1 MARSMIPDGLELL
14 DEFLTPSARVA
25 VGLDYAASEENWGL
39 CVLVLAEELDAA
51 QLALL
56 LPARGPRSTRR
67 PSAALLGE
75 VLARVERQGC
85 VTSIAVDVP
94 FGWPVECLSFLSSW
108 SASGVDPASVV
119 LPDRKHFEWRL
130 TDRIFHERLG
140 ARPLSVSADALG
152 QAAFAWARTRRELGP
167 RLGMV
172 DVGLGE
178 REARGVQVFE
188 TYPAAFVR
196 SHAGGF
202 KSYKKRPEV
211 RRKLLEQL
219 LGTHRVA
226 NRERWEAALGWAV
239 EQKGSPDACDA
250 LLCALLG
257 WAHLRWRAGQ
267 PDVHLT
273 RPEVWLGAEGTRAE
287 ADRIARE
294 GWMLIPWSRSGS
306 A

>member
-1 MARSMIPDGLELL
+1 MIPAGLELL
-14 DEFLTPSARVA
+14 DELLTPSARVA

-39 CVLVLAEELDAA
+39 CVLVLADGLDDAR
-51 QLALL
+51 LALL
-56 LPARGPRSTRR
+56 LPAAGPRSTRH

-75 VLARVERQGC
+75 VLERVERRGC
-85 VTSIAVDVP
+85 AASVAVDVP
-94 FGWPVECLSFLSSW
+94 FGWPVECLSFLSAW
-108 SASGVDPASVV
+108 RASGVDPASVV

-130 TDRIFHERLG
+130 TDRVFYERLG

-152 QAAFAWARTRRELGP
+152 QAAFAWARTRQELGS
-167 RLGMV
+167 RLGTV

-178 REARGVQVFE
+178 REVRGVQMFE

-202 KSYKKRPEV
+202 KNYKKRPEV

-267 PDVHLT
+267 PDAHLT

-294 GWMLIPWSRSGS
+294 GWMLIPWSRGGSG
-306 A
+306 